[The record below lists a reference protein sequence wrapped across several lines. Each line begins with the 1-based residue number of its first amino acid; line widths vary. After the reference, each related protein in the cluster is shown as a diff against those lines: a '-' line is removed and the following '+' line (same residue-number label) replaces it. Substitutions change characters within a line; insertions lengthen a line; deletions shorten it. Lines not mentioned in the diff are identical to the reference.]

1 MHSPFLVPLAAVLVV
16 FAVIVILDVRLGLF
30 QATDHFTSPLTRG
43 LAFAWLGIFL
53 LFITYVVVASAQRV
67 PTKEQLVKTPFY
79 ELFALHFLLVVF
91 LLIWWLLSGRPNVF
105 AYLNIQTQHIGRAI
119 LAGCAIGVGGWL
131 ITVLMA
137 LVIGLILTTAG
148 VMPKNPTIPPMIGWL
163 AALPVWKKMLVVL
176 SAMTIEEAFFR
187 GWLQKRL
194 GLLAST
200 ALFALAHASFGQPF
214 LLIGVSL
221 ISLVIGTAFYRTKNL
236 IPGIIAHGIFD
247 AIQLFVTI
255 PIVFSIS
262 GS

>member
-1 MHSPFLVPLAAVLVV
+1 MHSPFILPLAGVLVL

-30 QATDHFTSPLTRG
+30 RSSDHFSSPLTRG
-43 LAFAWLGIFL
+43 LAFAWLGVFL
-53 LFITYVVVASAQRV
+53 LFITYVVVASAQRI
-67 PTKEQLVKTPFY
+67 PTREQLVRTPFY
-79 ELFALHFLLVVF
+79 QLFALHLLLVVF
-91 LLIWWLLSGRPNVF
+91 LAVWWLLSGRPNVF

-119 LAGCAIGVGGWL
+119 LAGCAIGVGGWIVTIML
-131 ITVLMA
+131 A
-137 LVIGLILTTAG
+137 LLIGLILSTAG
-148 VMPKNPTIPPMIGWL
+148 VMPKNQTIPPMIGWL
-163 AALPVWKKMLVVL
+163 AALPAWKKMLVVL

-236 IPGIIAHGIFD
+236 IPGIVAHGIFD

-255 PIVFSIS
+255 PIVFSIA